1 MQTTKKKPSLIFI
14 LVGAVLAGY
23 LGYLINGAWIEG
35 IAFNEFMDRFNE
47 VCAVPFA
54 NYYNSN
60 TVKAVAIALGIYA
73 MAIVMYY
80 TSQRNYMPG
89 KEFGTAR
96 FENPKQVNKILA
108 DKDENFNRILS
119 QNVKMSLDFRR
130 LKLNGNILIC
140 GGSGA
145 GKTFYEVK
153 PNLMQMPHNCS
164 FICTDP
170 KGEILR
176 SCGQMLKNNG
186 YNVKVINLLEMDK
199 SDCYN
204 PFSYIREE
212 TDVVKLITNL
222 ISNTTPKGATP
233 SDPFWEKAE
242 GLFLQ
247 SIFYYVW
254 LEVQPAKRNFETVLK
269 LLGEAEVT
277 EQGKAS
283 KLDVRMKF
291 LEESSPL
298 GANHPAV
305 KQYNKCMRGAGDTV
319 RSIIISAN
327 SRLAFLENK
336 QVLRLLSKDE
346 LNLSDIGIGVNG
358 DGETKTALFCVI
370 PDSDKSYNSYY
381 LRTGGVEE
389 SLENWRFDD
398 LPETWKICCLGEL
411 CDYGDCINVNTED
424 IAEDAW
430 ILDLEDIEKD
440 TGMVLKKVTKAQRNS
455 VSTKHKFHSGQVL
468 YSKLR
473 PYLNKV
479 VLSDADGYCTSEILP
494 LEFKNCVLPEYAR
507 YYLMSGTFITY
518 ANHCSYG
525 VKMPRLGTTDGKKA
539 IFSLPPLSEQK
550 CIVETIDFCFMQL
563 NKISEALA

>member
-1 MQTTKKKPSLIFI
+1 MDTKALRQKILDLAIRGKLVPQDPKDEPAAVLLERIRAEKQRMVKDGKLKPKDIKNDTVIFKGDDNLHYEKFQDGTVKCIEDEIPFEVPEGWSWCRLFSLSIKI
-14 LVGAVLAGY
+14 GAGSTPTGGAVVY
-23 LGYLINGAWIEG
+23 TTSG
-35 IAFNEFMDRFNE
+35 IKFIR
-47 VCAVPFA
+47 
-54 NYYNSN
+54 
-60 TVKAVAIALGIYA
+60 
-73 MAIVMYY
+73 
-80 TSQRNYMPG
+80 
-89 KEFGTAR
+89 
-96 FENPKQVNKILA
+96 
-108 DKDENFNRILS
+108 S
-119 QNVKMSLDFRR
+119 QNVYDDGLLLDDVAYIPEEINQKKSGSIVKSKDILLNITGGSIGRCSLVSDDFDVANVNQHVMIIR
-130 LKLNGNILIC
+130 LANLELRKYIHSVVISPYIQEQIISRQVGSGRGGLSAETLSTFLIPLPPLNEQVSINRKLNECISQVLAIADAKCNISNLIIATK
-140 GGSGA
+140 SKILDLA
-145 GKTFYEVK
+145 IRGKLVPQD
-153 PNLMQMPHNCS
+153 PNDEPAS
-164 FICTDP
+164 
-170 KGEILR
+170 
-176 SCGQMLKNNG
+176 
-186 YNVKVINLLEMDK
+186 VLLER
-199 SDCYN
+199 
-204 PFSYIREE
+204 IRSEKEE
-212 TDVVKLITNL
+212 LI
-222 ISNTTPKGATP
+222 K
-233 SDPFWEKAE
+233 
-242 GLFLQ
+242 
-247 SIFYYVW
+247 
-254 LEVQPAKRNFETVLK
+254 
-269 LLGEAEVT
+269 
-277 EQGKAS
+277 QGKI
-283 KLDVRMKF
+283 KRDKK
-291 LEESSPL
+291 ES
-298 GANHPAV
+298 V
-305 KQYNKCMRGAGDTV
+305 IFKGD
-319 RSIIISAN
+319 
-327 SRLAFLENK
+327 
-336 QVLRLLSKDE
+336 D
-346 LNLSDIGIGVNG
+346 
-358 DGETKTALFCVI
+358 
-370 PDSDKSYNSYY
+370 NSYY